1 MHKCFKCGAEFEG
14 KFCPECGTQW
24 QENKHCPN
32 CGAMLAGG
40 AKFCNNCGYSFVGKK
55 EPSKVGAFFKKV
67 WLWIK
72 RHAKVV
78 IPTACAL
85 IVVIVVC
92 SLIPT
97 FILMGVNGTYYGYT
111 FDENGKMVFNEKNFV
126 TLSTGKWTDS
136 DGNEGT
142 YSRSGSSVTLK
153 YHDQAAEDFGDM
165 FGEEVPTEVELAAT
179 VENGLLIISNGVREE
194 IYAKQ
199 SHEHKFGEWE
209 VTKEPTCTVEG
220 EQRKIC
226 VCKKTEREAIA
237 IIPHNYQWTVTK
249 EVTCTEEGE
258 QKLMCSMCKDTQDSK
273 ILSPKGHDLNDD
285 YFCVACGTQ
294 FTKGL
299 KYELLYDSSGYTV
312 TGIGTASGDI
322 VILNYYEGKP
332 VKSIGDDAFRGC
344 SGLTSITIPNSVTS
358 IGKGAFYGCSKLIQ
372 TEGEVRYVD
381 KWVVGYDESVTSV
394 TLRSDSVGIA
404 DFAFHDCSSLTSIT
418 IPDSVKHIGD
428 RAFNT
433 CSKLTSVIIGNGV
446 TSIGNGAFYGCSKLI
461 QTEGGVRYVD
471 KWVVGYDESVT
482 SVTLRSDSVGI
493 ADFAFNHCSGL
504 TSITIPD
511 SVTIIGEWAFAY
523 CGSLTSVKIG
533 NGVTSIG
540 NGAFAYCGSLTSIIY
555 HGTKAQWKAIE
566 KESDWNGGTRNYTV
580 QCTDGKLDKNGN
592 EVE

>member
-14 KFCPECGTQW
+14 NFCPECGTQW
-24 QENKHCPN
+24 QENKQCPN
-32 CGAMLAGG
+32 CGATLAGG

-344 SGLTSITIPNSVTS
+344 SGLTSITIP
-358 IGKGAFYGCSKLIQ
+358 
-372 TEGEVRYVD
+372 
-381 KWVVGYDESVTSV
+381 
-394 TLRSDSVGIA
+394 
-404 DFAFHDCSSLTSIT
+404 
-418 IPDSVKHIGD
+418 
-428 RAFNT
+428 
-433 CSKLTSVIIGNGV
+433 
-446 TSIGNGAFYGCSKLI
+446 
-461 QTEGGVRYVD
+461 
-471 KWVVGYDESVT
+471 
-482 SVTLRSDSVGI
+482 
-493 ADFAFNHCSGL
+493 
-504 TSITIPD
+504 D
-511 SVTIIGEWAFAY
+511 SVTIIGRGAFSG
-523 CGSLTSVKIG
+523 CSRLTSISVSEDNQRYASQNGILYNKKKTEIIYIPKSING
-533 NGVTSIG
+533 AVTIPDGVTSIWME
-540 NGAFAYCGSLTSIIY
+540 AFSGCNRLTSVTIPNSVTIIRY
-555 HGTKAQWKAIE
+555 DAFSGCSGLKSVYYKGTKEDWTKISIE
-566 KESDWNGGTRNYTV
+566 ESNYEIESATRYYYSEAEPELNADGTAYDGNYWRYD
-580 QCTDGKLDKNGN
+580 TDGVTPVIWKKEG
-592 EVE
+592 